1 MKRPQNVNSAVP
13 LVTAL
18 PLSVR
23 LTLVSR
29 AVPVEDAVWNVT
41 VPHAHRAVTKAT
53 VHCSVRV
60 RQRRAR
66 KVVQLTKT
74 GAPKSISIFLSLMMR
89 LGVEFLC
96 LADVFYGESWV

>member
-29 AVPVEDAVWNVT
+29 AVPVEDAVWNAT
-41 VPHAHRAVTKAT
+41 VPHVNRAVPKAT
-53 VHCSVRV
+53 VRCSVRV

-74 GAPKSISIFLSLMMR
+74 GALKSMSIFKLLMR
-89 LGVEFLC
+89 LGVELLC
-96 LADVFYGESWV
+96 LADVFYGEGWV